1 MTLHQIVAESRHASC
16 ATCCAAEDQL
26 CTCGPR
32 GVHYSRVARACQGG
46 YITLTDFG
54 EAIHDDVFT
63 GGDVLVD
70 PGEVAA

>member
-1 MTLHQIVAESRHASC
+1 MTLHQIVEESRHTSC
-16 ATCCAAEDQL
+16 ATCCAAEEQPCACRAD
-26 CTCGPR
+26 
-32 GVHYSRVARACQGG
+32 GVHYARVSRACHAG